1 MAIEV
6 GVILTIVGALIGYF
20 TFQRNRDKE
29 LRSSASEDAIVRT
42 KLDHISVGVH
52 SIQLDMDKNS
62 MRMSEVSDRVIRVEE
77 SAKQAHKRID
87 TIEDKR
93 SNEIQNHGGK

>member
-1 MAIEV
+1 MSLEI
-6 GVILTIVGALIGYF
+6 GVIGAIIGMLIGYF

-29 LRSSASEDAIVRT
+29 IRSNASEDAVVRT

-52 SIQLDMDKNS
+52 SIQLDLDKSS

-87 TIEDKR
+87 KIDGGR
-93 SNEIQNHGGK
+93 SD

>member
-1 MAIEV
+1 MPLEV
-6 GVILTIVGALIGYF
+6 GVIIGVVGMLIGYF

-52 SIQLDMDKNS
+52 SIQIELDKNQ
-62 MRMSEVSDRVIRVEE
+62 MRTSEVSDRLIRTEE
-77 SAKQAHKRID
+77 STKQAHKRID
-87 TIEDKR
+87 KIEEKR
-93 SNEIQNHGGK
+93 SSEIQNHGG

>member
-1 MAIEV
+1 MSLEIGIIGAVV
-6 GVILTIVGALIGYF
+6 GMLIGYF

-29 LRSSASEDAIVRT
+29 IRSNASEDAVVRT

-52 SIQLDMDKNS
+52 SIQLDLDKSS

-87 TIEDKR
+87 KIDGGR
-93 SNEIQNHGGK
+93 SD